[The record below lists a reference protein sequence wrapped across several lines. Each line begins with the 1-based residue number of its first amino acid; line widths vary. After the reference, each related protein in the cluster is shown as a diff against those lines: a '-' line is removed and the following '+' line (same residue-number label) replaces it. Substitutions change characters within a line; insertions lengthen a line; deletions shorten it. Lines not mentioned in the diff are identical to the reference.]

1 MKNHLKH
8 MVIAGVGVFALL
20 LIFGVDVGKALP
32 WAALLACPLMMVA
45 MMWTMNR
52 GQGGHG
58 GHGNARDQGNTVQP
72 SDTAPEHQH
81 H

>member
-1 MKNHLKH
+1 MKNHLMH
-8 MVIAGVGVFALL
+8 MVIAGVGIFGLL
-20 LIFGVDVGKALP
+20 LVLGVDVGKALP

-58 GHGNARDQGNTVQP
+58 SSTGDHGSTARSTGP
-72 SDTAPEHQH
+72 APEHQH